1 MAVTASLSSH
11 VMLNQ
16 HLLEAVMGKS
26 PSLRVVFSAYKDFT
40 CILLCPSESG
50 VYKFPKSGRIKDIA
64 FSRSPV
70 EAGSPCRP
78 ATRRRGIPHTAD
90 RCLEKERRKAW
101 GLMRSRERHENWV
114 RVFHVFLAFSREG
127 LQRSGV
133 RLVREEFARNVGP
146 ACWEAPCTYPAY
158 EVCCS

>member
-50 VYKFPKSGRIKDIA
+50 VYKFPKSGRNQGHR
-64 FSRSPV
+64 FLPQPSRGGF
-70 EAGSPCRP
+70 ALP
-78 ATRRRGIPHTAD
+78 ARYTA
-90 RCLEKERRKAW
+90 
-101 GLMRSRERHENWV
+101 
-114 RVFHVFLAFSREG
+114 
-127 LQRSGV
+127 
-133 RLVREEFARNVGP
+133 ARNP
-146 ACWEAPCTYPAY
+146 AH
-158 EVCCS
+158 SR

>member
-64 FSRSPV
+64 FPQPSRGGF
-70 EAGSPCRP
+70 ALP
-78 ATRRRGIPHTAD
+78 ARYTA
-90 RCLEKERRKAW
+90 
-101 GLMRSRERHENWV
+101 
-114 RVFHVFLAFSREG
+114 
-127 LQRSGV
+127 
-133 RLVREEFARNVGP
+133 ARNP
-146 ACWEAPCTYPAY
+146 AH
-158 EVCCS
+158 SR

>member
-1 MAVTASLSSH
+1 MTSATLFSLNLINLSYALLPALPDFFGPHADQSGGDAAGTHLPAPPLSGMAVTASLSSH

-90 RCLEKERRKAW
+90 RW
-101 GLMRSRERHENWV
+101 
-114 RVFHVFLAFSREG
+114 
-127 LQRSGV
+127 
-133 RLVREEFARNVGP
+133 
-146 ACWEAPCTYPAY
+146 ACWIR
-158 EVCCS
+158 

>member
-26 PSLRVVFSAYKDFT
+26 PSLRVVFSAYKDLT

-90 RCLEKERRKAW
+90 RW
-101 GLMRSRERHENWV
+101 
-114 RVFHVFLAFSREG
+114 
-127 LQRSGV
+127 
-133 RLVREEFARNVGP
+133 
-146 ACWEAPCTYPAY
+146 ACWIR
-158 EVCCS
+158 

>member
-70 EAGSPCRP
+70 EAGSPCLP
-78 ATRRRGIPHTAD
+78 ATRRRGNPHTAD
-90 RCLEKERRKAW
+90 RW
-101 GLMRSRERHENWV
+101 
-114 RVFHVFLAFSREG
+114 
-127 LQRSGV
+127 
-133 RLVREEFARNVGP
+133 
-146 ACWEAPCTYPAY
+146 ACWIR
-158 EVCCS
+158 

>member
-50 VYKFPKSGRIKDIA
+50 VY
-64 FSRSPV
+64 
-70 EAGSPCRP
+70 
-78 ATRRRGIPHTAD
+78 
-90 RCLEKERRKAW
+90 
-101 GLMRSRERHENWV
+101 
-114 RVFHVFLAFSREG
+114 
-127 LQRSGV
+127 
-133 RLVREEFARNVGP
+133 
-146 ACWEAPCTYPAY
+146 
-158 EVCCS
+158 

>member
-50 VYKFPKSGRIKDIA
+50 VYKFPKAGA
-64 FSRSPV
+64 SRTSLSP
-70 EAGSPCRP
+70 AASRGGFALP
-78 ATRRRGIPHTAD
+78 ARYTA
-90 RCLEKERRKAW
+90 
-101 GLMRSRERHENWV
+101 
-114 RVFHVFLAFSREG
+114 
-127 LQRSGV
+127 
-133 RLVREEFARNVGP
+133 ARNP
-146 ACWEAPCTYPAY
+146 AH
-158 EVCCS
+158 SR